1 MIFEDSLGSREL
13 QERHRICL
21 DCDGLAEFR
30 VKYATIESAESR
42 EVTGGSDVEDRE
54 F

>member
-1 MIFEDSLGSREL
+1 MIFEDSLSPRTL

-30 VKYATIESAESR
+30 VCVSTTESAESG
-42 EVTGGSDVEDRE
+42 EVTGGSNVEDGN

>member
-1 MIFEDSLGSREL
+1 MIFEDSLAPRTL
-13 QERHRICL
+13 QDRHRICL

-30 VKYATIESAESR
+30 VNVSTTESAESGQ
-42 EVTGGSDVEDRE
+42 VTGGSDVEDGK